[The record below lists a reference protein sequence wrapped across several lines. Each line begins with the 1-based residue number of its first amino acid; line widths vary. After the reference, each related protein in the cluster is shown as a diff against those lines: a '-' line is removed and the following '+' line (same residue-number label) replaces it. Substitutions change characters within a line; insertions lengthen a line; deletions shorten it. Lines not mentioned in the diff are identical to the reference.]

1 MPNTI
6 ITHGHH
12 FSITGIGGEIVTEGG
27 LFRIGW
33 NTNHPTSEYFKIELK
48 RDGRFETI
56 TTTDNKGY
64 FWWRVPVWN
73 ATGGSGYEID
83 ELRLKFTGLT
93 SGDVYY
99 SGRFGSSNP
108 VRIENIHTDNL
119 IWEHGETITV
129 TWDSNFNDNVG
140 IYLTN
145 EDGTNDRLI
154 DADVSNT
161 GSYTF
166 EMFQHIDGSNLRVK
180 VLRKSDE
187 SKFGLG
193 DQVITADGYNLTV
206 TPFEDNKVTEG
217 MMNKIRWTSNY
228 YYGSFYH
235 VKIELERDGNTE
247 VVVENTAEYTY
258 NYEWQVPTWSA
269 ENTGYASDGL
279 RLKFTI
285 IESGKV
291 FYSDY
296 FGSFNIADE
305 PVIENITA
313 STTSWQY
320 GTDVTLDWTTNF
332 VGKVDI
338 ILTNASHE
346 RAIVEDVDNSGSYT
360 FDFKSY
366 YPGEYNIKIKVH
378 GGNTEG
384 ISATT
389 VNASGNYLV
398 IKDLSSHGIIQEDQ
412 GIAIEFDTNLTGNSS
427 VYCLAGDNGSVIT
440 VKTDHEL
447 GTVCWWEVPAWHT
460 GGTGE
465 GYDINN
471 PLERRRL
478 KLTHNGNDY
487 FGTYFGTSSSVL

>member
-1 MPNTI
+1 
-6 ITHGHH
+6 
-12 FSITGIGGEIVTEGG
+12 
-27 LFRIGW
+27 
-33 NTNHPTSEYFKIELK
+33 
-48 RDGRFETI
+48 
-56 TTTDNKGY
+56 
-64 FWWRVPVWN
+64 
-73 ATGGSGYEID
+73 
-83 ELRLKFTGLT
+83 
-93 SGDVYY
+93 
-99 SGRFGSSNP
+99 
-108 VRIENIHTDNL
+108 
-119 IWEHGETITV
+119 
-129 TWDSNFNDNVG
+129 
-140 IYLTN
+140 
-145 EDGTNDRLI
+145 
-154 DADVSNT
+154 
-161 GSYTF
+161 
-166 EMFQHIDGSNLRVK
+166 
-180 VLRKSDE
+180 
-187 SKFGLG
+187 
-193 DQVITADGYNLTV
+193 
-206 TPFEDNKVTEG
+206 
-217 MMNKIRWTSNY
+217 
-228 YYGSFYH
+228 
-235 VKIELERDGNTE
+235 
-247 VVVENTAEYTY
+247 
-258 NYEWQVPTWSA
+258 
-269 ENTGYASDGL
+269 
-279 RLKFTI
+279 
-285 IESGKV
+285 
-291 FYSDY
+291 
-296 FGSFNIADE
+296 
-305 PVIENITA
+305 VIENITA